1 MNMLKNKKR
10 MTFEELETIV
20 HKIEEEERA
29 LSNLQ
34 DLHLECTIGEANIF
48 FDTEEQR
55 KSFLKLIEELIEEKF
70 QNIKTLKG
78 V

>member
-1 MNMLKNKKR
+1 MKR

-20 HKIEEEERA
+20 QKIEEEERA
-29 LSNLQ
+29 LSNLH
-34 DLHLECTIGEANIF
+34 DLHLECTLGTMNIF

-55 KSFLKLIEELIEEKF
+55 KSFLKLVEALIEDGF

-78 V
+78 ATLQ

>member
-29 LSNLQ
+29 LSHLH
-34 DLHLECTIGEANIF
+34 DLHLECTLGTMNIF

-55 KSFLKLIEELIEEKF
+55 KGCLNLIEELIEEKF